1 MFNKISKS
9 ERQRKKLLRAAYKT
23 PFQEH
28 LIMSQ
33 SIDLM
38 NNPRMIDLGNRSS
51 VPRKSDYTR

>member
-9 ERQRKKLLRAAYKT
+9 DRQRKKLLRAAYKT

-51 VPRKSDYTR
+51 DPRKNDYTR